1 LQQIC
6 LMDDSG
12 ERTGFNA
19 AVAGCFFALESV
31 LRSSTTDTVP
41 SLTTAMLLLSS
52 VLASVVSQAGLGSD
66 PAFKIPA
73 YDFRSPAGKQST
85 QFCILQNCT
94 ISYPHKLL
102 AASMTAL
109 LTMLC
114 RLSRLANIMTQSSL
128 PIPLRNV
135 TETQDGDVICFA
147 LVSNH
152 NRDLSCSHV
161 GLQSFHCT
169 CCLES
174 CLEVYL
180 WPLSRVVHMQL
191 PCLTT

>member
-1 LQQIC
+1 
-6 LMDDSG
+6 MDDSG

-31 LRSSTTDTVP
+31 LLSSTTDAVP

-114 RLSRLANIMTQSSL
+114 LLSSAGQHHNSVFPSHSIEKCDRNSGWRCYMFCPCFQS
-128 PIPLRNV
+128 
-135 TETQDGDVICFA
+135 
-147 LVSNH
+147 
-152 NRDLSCSHV
+152 
-161 GLQSFHCT
+161 
-169 CCLES
+169 
-174 CLEVYL
+174 
-180 WPLSRVVHMQL
+180 
-191 PCLTT
+191 